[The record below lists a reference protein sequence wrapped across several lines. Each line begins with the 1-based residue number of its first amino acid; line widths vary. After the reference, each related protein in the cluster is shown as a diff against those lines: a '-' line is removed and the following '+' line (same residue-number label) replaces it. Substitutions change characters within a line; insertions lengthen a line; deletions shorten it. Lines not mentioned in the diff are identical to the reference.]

1 MSSMLQSESEAR
13 PMTKTEVPP
22 MTEAQWK
29 TEESRLK
36 GAVTRAKT
44 KVTKVV
50 MLAEKIEAKAAQKAA
65 EATLREHRLNYFE
78 LVAR

>member
-1 MSSMLQSESEAR
+1 MLQNESEAR
-13 PMTKTEVPP
+13 ILTKTEVST